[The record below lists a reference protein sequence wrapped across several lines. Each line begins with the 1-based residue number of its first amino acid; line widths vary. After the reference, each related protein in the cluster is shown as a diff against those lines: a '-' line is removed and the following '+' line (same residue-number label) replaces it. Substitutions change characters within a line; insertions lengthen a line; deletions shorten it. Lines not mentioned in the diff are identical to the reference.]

1 MFYRMIE
8 RKRDQWFASGDC
20 TVRTLVDY
28 IVKAGQMRDAQVDA
42 IKTYLFLKVACD
54 CKPLNELFTDGVFN
68 TLDIAELSLPDSVKD
83 YLRNNPAAA
92 ALYEYASQ
100 TNDSGEQVSK
110 KLQQQI
116 ASDPAGI
123 DYRKFFIDTFYG
135 VSYTDYLFS
144 LPMGA
149 GKTFLMAAFIYLDLY
164 FAANE
169 PMNPAFAHNFIWV
182 SGLIS

>member
-1 MFYRMIE
+1 MFYRMIKQ
-8 RKRDQWFASGDC
+8 KRDLWFASDDC

-28 IVKAGQMRDAQVDA
+28 IANKKQLRDAQVDA

-54 CKPLNELFTDGVFN
+54 CKPLSKLFTSGEFN
-68 TLDIAELSLPDSVKD
+68 TLDIAELSLPDRVKD
-83 YLRNNPAAA
+83 YLRQNPAAA

-149 GKTFLMAAFIYLDLY
+149 AKHF
-164 FAANE
+164 
-169 PMNPAFAHNFIWV
+169 
-182 SGLIS
+182 S

>member
-54 CKPLNELFTDGVFN
+54 CKPLNELFTNGIFN

-92 ALYEYASQ
+92 ALYEYAS
-100 TNDSGEQVSK
+100 
-110 KLQQQI
+110 
-116 ASDPAGI
+116 
-123 DYRKFFIDTFYG
+123 
-135 VSYTDYLFS
+135 
-144 LPMGA
+144 
-149 GKTFLMAAFIYLDLY
+149 
-164 FAANE
+164 
-169 PMNPAFAHNFIWV
+169 
-182 SGLIS
+182 